1 MKLVQKLY
9 EKVSREKGGKIVIA
23 KFKKWIIHCIN
34 DRTDDILNQMAVDNK
49 AFRRLTQELTPLID
63 AAKYNLTD
71 EHKYLLEEMDDIRG
85 KRDLIVYKTRCKRWY
100 QAF

>member
-1 MKLVQKLY
+1 MI
-9 EKVSREKGGKIVIA
+9 G

-85 KRDLIVYKTRCKRWY
+85 PLYMNIYICRFGSNAVVYNICNRSFKGVSN
-100 QAF
+100 